1 MVLVLRDGATKEEMA
16 ALEEK
21 LRSLPTPKGIAVKGM
36 EAKKYSG
43 TIRLKEDPLAI
54 QKKLRDEWG

>member
-1 MVLVLRDGATKEEMA
+1 MTLVLKKGASQQEMK

-21 LRSLPTPKGIAVKGM
+21 LGQLPARKQM
-36 EAKKYSG
+36 EVRKYSG

-54 QKKLRDEWG
+54 QKKLRDEWELAGA